1 MESQRIHLISCH
13 FDPNIVHAVKFGITV
28 RPFIHSTMDV
38 SVIELMMFLVAA
50 EASVSAKDV
59 LNSLGEVPWILKRL
73 EVSLRN
79 GFSKLLVKRAQ
90 GFV

>member
-1 MESQRIHLISCH
+1 
-13 FDPNIVHAVKFGITV
+13 
-28 RPFIHSTMDV
+28 MDV

-50 EASVSAKDV
+50 EASVSAEDV

-79 GFSKLLVKRAQ
+79 GFSKLLVNADVELGLVLLSSKSGVLLSDLQPLA
-90 GFV
+90 VS